1 MAARAST
8 GQAAQARG
16 AGLEA
21 IATLRE
27 VARVRADLFPVLPRA
42 IAGDDVVVLVHGFL
56 ATAGVFRPL
65 RVRLERDAAARVAS
79 FSHAPGLGVRR
90 IAQQLAGLIDRIP
103 HGTRIHLVGH
113 SLGGVVARW
122 YVQEMG
128 GDARVAQT
136 IAMATPFG
144 GARLAERLKLF
155 VGNDLHAASDVLTR
169 LRAGGERTKHVPHL
183 SIAGADDRMVSPPE
197 RARFPES
204 ELVVLEGRG
213 HNQLLFDREA
223 IDLVVARVIASR
235 AHVSLLRREPKCF
248 LPGLRAW

>member
-1 MAARAST
+1 MAARTSRS
-8 GQAAQARG
+8 GFGGVQA
-16 AGLEA
+16 
-21 IATLRE
+21 ISTLRE
-27 VARVRADLFPVLPRA
+27 VARVRADLMPILPRA

-65 RVRLERDAAARVAS
+65 RVRLEREAGALVAS

-90 IAQQLAGLIDRIP
+90 IAQQLAGLVDRIP

-113 SLGGVVARW
+113 SLGGIVARW

-128 GDARVAQT
+128 GDERVAQT
-136 IAMATPFG
+136 ISIATPFG
-144 GARLAERLKLF
+144 GSRVAERLRLF

-169 LRAGGERTKHVPHL
+169 LRDGAARSSHVPHISIAGGE
-183 SIAGADDRMVSPPE
+183 DRMVSPPDC
-197 RARFPES
+197 AGFAGG

-223 IDLVVARVIASR
+223 IGLVVGRVIGA
-235 AHVSLLRREPKCF
+235 
-248 LPGLRAW
+248 GLA

>member
-1 MAARAST
+1 MAARTSWTSPSEWPAV
-8 GQAAQARG
+8 QA
-16 AGLEA
+16 
-21 IATLRE
+21 ISTLRE
-27 VARVRADLFPVLPRA
+27 VARVRADLRAVLPRA

-65 RVRLERDAAARVAS
+65 RVRLERDADARVAS

-90 IAQQLAGLIDRIP
+90 IADQLASLVDRIP

-128 GDARVAQT
+128 GHARVAQT
-136 IAMATPFG
+136 ISIATPFG
-144 GARLAERLKLF
+144 GARIAERFRVF

-169 LRAGGERTKHVPHL
+169 LREGCGPGSVGARVPHV
-183 SIAGADDRMVSPPE
+183 SIAGTDDRMVSPPE
-197 RARFPES
+197 CATFTTG
-204 ELVVLEGRG
+204 ELIVLEGRG

-223 IDLVVARVIASR
+223 IDLVVARVRGAS
-235 AHVSLLRREPKCF
+235 L
-248 LPGLRAW
+248 G

>member
-1 MAARAST
+1 MAARTSRT
-8 GQAAQARG
+8 SYRSFGG
-16 AGLEA
+16 AEA
-21 IATLRE
+21 MSTLRE
-27 VARVRADLFPVLPRA
+27 VARVRADLLPILPRA

-65 RVRLERDAAARVAS
+65 RAHLEREAGARVAT

-90 IAQQLAGLIDRIP
+90 IARQLANLVERIP

-113 SLGGVVARW
+113 SLGGIVARW

-128 GDARVAQT
+128 GDQRVAQT
-136 IAMATPFG
+136 ISIATPFG
-144 GARLAERLKLF
+144 GSKLAERLKLF

-169 LRAGGERTKHVPHL
+169 LRDGAARTKHVPHT
-183 SIAGADDRMVSPPE
+183 SIAGSEDRMVSPPE
-197 RARFPES
+197 CARFALG

-223 IDLVVARVIASR
+223 IGLVVGRVVEA
-235 AHVSLLRREPKCF
+235 
-248 LPGLRAW
+248 GLA